1 MMRIFPHFIF
11 QDFVQG
17 KDEEHGL
24 LKLRGEFLGEETY
37 WRREI
42 FEEGCL
48 EEWLISEGTLQEW
61 AHKRE
66 GSQ

>member
-1 MMRIFPHFIF
+1 MKCENDEDISTFHF

-37 WRREI
+37 
-42 FEEGCL
+42 
-48 EEWLISEGTLQEW
+48 
-61 AHKRE
+61 
-66 GSQ
+66 

>member
-1 MMRIFPHFIF
+1 MNTVYRTYNFDRKNLQFHKHHQGHTLKCENDEDISTFHF

-37 WRREI
+37 
-42 FEEGCL
+42 
-48 EEWLISEGTLQEW
+48 
-61 AHKRE
+61 
-66 GSQ
+66 